1 MTQLYPFVNGGWIK
15 YPDRVTTKTFFRA
28 TDRYTK
34 NVTVKAG
41 QVLKAHSFLESI
53 QGTADAGKVIAHKG
67 ISEAAEVTFKALT
80 SGQTLILAGLTF
92 TAGSAGATAA
102 QLAIAWAGIADG
114 VGYAAATTAAAANGI
129 DSTIGT
135 FTAGSLTGWNT
146 YDYNTV
152 DATAVDFRATSY
164 LTNVTD
170 LAATGTGSAPTI
182 NKVDGNTSFN
192 KIAGVTLYDVDAS
205 SADQVIPVYV
215 EASFWAEALVWAVN
229 PAIDTITDAF
239 GNTVACTAYNT
250 GVYGPDAAVTKRLQ
264 QQFVEQSEF
273 EPIGFLPVGD
283 VLGGT
288 DYNV

>member
-1 MTQLYPFVNGGWIK
+1 MTQVYPFLNGGWVK
-15 YPDRVTTKTFFRA
+15 YPDRVTTRTYFRA

-34 NVTVKAG
+34 KVTVKAG
-41 QVLKAHSFLESI
+41 QVLKKHTFLESI

-67 ISEAAEVTFKALT
+67 LGEAADVTFKALT

-102 QLAIAWAGIADG
+102 QLAIAWAGLVDG
-114 VGYAAATTAAAANGI
+114 IGYAAATTAAAANGI

-152 DATAVDFRATSY
+152 DATSVDFRATAY

-170 LAATGTGSAPTI
+170 LAATGTGTAPTI
-182 NKVDGNTSFN
+182 NKVDGNVSFN

-205 SADQVIPVYV
+205 AGDVITAVFV
-215 EASFWAEALVWAVN
+215 EASFWADALVWAVN
-229 PAIDTITDAF
+229 PAVDYILDSF
-239 GNTVACTAYNT
+239 GNQVAVTAYNT
-250 GVYGPDAAVTKRLQ
+250 GVYGPDVATTIRLQ
-264 QQFVEQSEF
+264 KQFVEQSEF
-273 EPIGFLPVGD
+273 EPLGFIGAGD

>member
-1 MTQLYPFVNGGWIK
+1 MTQVYPFVNGGWVK

-41 QVLKAHSFLESI
+41 QVLKAHSFVESI
-53 QGTADAGKVIAHKG
+53 QGGADAGKVTAHKG
-67 ISEAAEVTFKALT
+67 LSEAASVTFKALT

-92 TAGSAGATAA
+92 TAGSAGATAI
-102 QLAIAWAGIADG
+102 QLATAWAGIADG
-114 VGYAAATTAAAANGI
+114 TGYAAATTAAAANGI

-135 FTAGSLTGWNT
+135 FSAGSLTGWNT
-146 YDYNTV
+146 FDYNTV
-152 DATAVDFRATSY
+152 DSTSVDFRGSTY
-164 LTNVTD
+164 LSNVTD
-170 LAATGTGSAPTI
+170 LAATGTGAAPTI
-182 NKVDGNTSFN
+182 NKVDGNASFN
-192 KIAGVTLYDVDAS
+192 KIAGVTLFDVNAS
-205 SADQVIPVYV
+205 GADVVVPVYV

-229 PAIDTITDAF
+229 PAIDYILDSF
-239 GNTVACTAYNT
+239 GNQVAVTAYNT
-250 GVYGPDAAVTKRLQ
+250 GVYGPDAATTKRLQ

-273 EPIGFLPVGD
+273 EPLGFLPVGD